1 MITKNNISQKISD
14 NSSENFVQV
23 FPNPFGNNFNLYL
36 HNFKASKVYLKIY
49 DAKGSLIVTE
59 SLSVNGS
66 LYKEINLQSFPK
78 GIYILNLQTDDGFK
92 FVKKILK
99 Q

>member
-1 MITKNNISQKISD
+1 MTFVSAKNVWD
-14 NSSENFVQV
+14 TT
-23 FPNPFGNNFNLYL
+23 PGMD
-36 HNFKASKVYLKIY
+36 KVYLKIY